1 MYINRI
7 FGFLGLMAI
16 LAGCTKSHD
25 DWFGDYDTLQTGT
38 PAQMQYGM
46 FDASDV
52 MPDNLNSADTHRI
65 AVLLPLSGD
74 NAPAGQMI
82 RTSVELATLQRGPQ
96 NLAVSFF
103 DTAPNASA
111 AVNQALSTDPE
122 IVIGPLFAGDAR
134 IIRDAKPESI
144 PVLSFTSDATA
155 VGRGVMTVSL
165 MPTNSIEAIIR
176 EMQSDGT
183 RSFIIVAPDT
193 TSGQLMAGTARN
205 AGAIYDIPVSGV
217 FYYTEKDAES
227 IKNTMAAASMNA
239 ARVAA
244 NNRAREILS
253 DILTKERL
261 TVVEKSSLNHQL
273 DKLSK
278 TDTLGDLP
286 YDAVLFLGS
295 GDDTK
300 SLASFLR
307 YYGVGARD
315 ARFYGTAMWDG
326 SDIASDLTMSGAKFA
341 ALPPV
346 SENFANLYEQTDG
359 TIPTRLA
366 TFGYDAANMA
376 MGMIYSDKSNAAYL
390 LDPSGYMGLD
400 GLFRLKPSGESERAL
415 RIVQLDGTGTPR
427 TIKNAPA
434 NFMTPIY
441 NIEQRHITPARA
453 MPLETPG
460 VNPMKYIKIPER
472 LRGQY
477 KSKTLGANMTNS
489 GATPRQ
495 ENIVIVASDDDS
507 TAIENPDYKPVTLEQ
522 VNRTYID
529 EIEIEE

>member
-1 MYINRI
+1 MHINRI
-7 FGFLGLMAI
+7 FGFFGLMAI
-16 LAGCTKSHD
+16 LAGCTNKNG
-25 DWFGDYDTLQTGT
+25 DWFDDYGSLQTGT
-38 PAQMQYGM
+38 PAQMQYGT
-46 FDASDV
+46 FDASGV
-52 MPDNLNSADTHRI
+52 TPDNLNSADTHRV

-74 NAPAGQMI
+74 NATAGNMI
-82 RTSVELATLQRGPQ
+82 RTSIELATLQRGPQ
-96 NLAVSFF
+96 NLAISFY
-103 DTAPNASA
+103 DTAPNASSA
-111 AVNQALSTDPE
+111 INQALSINPE
-122 IVIGPLFAGDAR
+122 IIIGPLFAGDAR
-134 IIRDAKPESI
+134 IIREEKPEST

-155 VGRGVMTVSL
+155 VGRGVMSMSL
-165 MPTNSIEAIIR
+165 MPTNSVESIVR

-183 RSFIIVAPDT
+183 RSFIVVAPDT
-193 TSGQLMAGTARN
+193 PSGQLMAGTARN
-205 AGAIYDIPVSGV
+205 AASIYDIPVSGV

-261 TVVEKSSLNHQL
+261 TAIEKSSLNHQL
-273 DKLSK
+273 DKLAK

-326 SDIASDLTMSGAKFA
+326 ADIASDLTMSGAKFA

-346 SENFANLYEQTDG
+346 SESFANLYEQTDG
-359 TIPTRLA
+359 TTPTRLA

-376 MGMIYSDKSNAAYL
+376 MGMIYSNKSNAAYL

-400 GLFRLKPSGESERAL
+400 GLFRLKPTGESERAL
-415 RIVQLDGTGTPR
+415 RIVELDGSGTPR
-427 TIKNAPA
+427 TIKNAPT
-434 NFMTPIY
+434 NFMSPIY

-453 MPLETPG
+453 MALETPG
-460 VNPMKYIKIPER
+460 INPMNYIQIPDR
-472 LRGQY
+472 LRNQY
-477 KSKTLGANMTNS
+477 KSKTFGANMTTAAS
-489 GATPRQ
+489 APRQ
-495 ENIVIVASDDDS
+495 ENVVIMASDDN
-507 TAIENPDYKPVTLEQ
+507 TVIENPDYKPVSLER